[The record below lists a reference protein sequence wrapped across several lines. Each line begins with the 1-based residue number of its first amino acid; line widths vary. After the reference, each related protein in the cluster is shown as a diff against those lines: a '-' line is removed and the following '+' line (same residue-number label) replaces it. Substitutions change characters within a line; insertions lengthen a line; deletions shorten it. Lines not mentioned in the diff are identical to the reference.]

1 MKTAPSPAR
10 TGMAEAWMWVSV
22 WSTSTSSAPSS
33 STSQWSPMRMR
44 RPSISWMTASSWGL
58 LVWRSM
64 RSALAASQRASQ
76 AGPGVAARSASV
88 AICSAQRKPPVH
100 LDGDGR
106 ALTWGGAHPQPAAD
120 HLDALAHVDQAEM
133 ALADERRR
141 SGQVEADPV
150 VADQQ
155 PDAAV
160 GGGERDVAPAGPVV
174 LADVGERLLG
184 DAVQHGLE
192 LRRQLAG
199 EIGMDRALHTAGRL
213 ERRPLVVQRVD
224 QAELVER
231 RRAELGHQPPQTVDL
246 AGGLVL
252 EAGQQHVG
260 VGRVA
265 VPHVVA
271 GQLQTVE
278 QRGELLHRP

>member
-1 MKTAPSPAR
+1 
-10 TGMAEAWMWVSV
+10 
-22 WSTSTSSAPSS
+22 
-33 STSQWSPMRMR
+33 MRMR

-120 HLDALAHVDQAEM
+120 HLDALAHVDKAEM

-160 GGGERDVAPAGPVV
+160 GGGERV
-174 LADVGERLLG
+174 LG

-231 RRAELGHQPPQTVDL
+231 RRAEL
-246 AGGLVL
+246 
-252 EAGQQHVG
+252 
-260 VGRVA
+260 
-265 VPHVVA
+265 
-271 GQLQTVE
+271 
-278 QRGELLHRP
+278 